1 MALIRQF
8 LQDLN
13 STSKEHRVRKVE
25 GLHVQKWGDT
35 EFWMFWVL
43 FFNHPTFGVHNF
55 GPFPMC
61 AWVTAFEIVNGQQ
74 QFHSTRVPDK
84 KLSRIRRNDPTHEH
98 VQETGDQNQHM
109 FTRWQ
114 CSTTLK
120 NMFPDYQHCLGR
132 PRKPPTVGLAHHFHP
147 FPPSK
152 FWSTS
157 EIFPRFFPTDF
168 HYPLVNIQKTI
179 ENGTVEI
186 VSFPTKQWW
195 IFP

>member
-1 MALIRQF
+1 
-8 LQDLN
+8 
-13 STSKEHRVRKVE
+13 
-25 GLHVQKWGDT
+25 
-35 EFWMFWVL
+35 MF

-157 EIFPRFFPTDF
+157 KIFPTFFPTEISSRKS
-168 HYPLVNIQKTI
+168 PTEISPPP
-179 ENGTVEI
+179 VE
-186 VSFPTKQWW
+186 VSAASASSAAARSRSWRRVSSVAARRAARSW
-195 IFP
+195 ASAASA